1 MKKGVGLPVFSG
13 VAIGPAVVYR
23 KAQRTLPIPSGN
35 PELEKAK
42 FEAALETARQQL
54 TALYEKAKVEIGEE
68 QAAIVEVQLLM
79 LEDLDYLDGVNMA
92 IEDGAAAAQ
101 AALDTGE
108 EFAQVFAAMDDE
120 YMNARSADIR
130 DMSHRIYDI
139 LCGNTGF
146 QLPEGSFI
154 LVAEDLAPSETIQL
168 PRERILAFVTQQ
180 GSSSSHTAILARTLN
195 IPSLVQSDITFDA
208 AQNCSVLAVDG
219 FAGTWYADPDEQVLA
234 VLKEKQAKA
243 AAERNALEA
252 YRGRESVTRS
262 GKKVLLVAN
271 IGCPEDAADAIKADA
286 EGVGLMR
293 SEFLYLGRD
302 NLPTEDELFEAY
314 KKVAQIMEN
323 RPVVIRTLDIGAD
336 KQVSYLGLE
345 KEENP
350 ALGLRGLRICLTNEA
365 IFRPQLRA
373 IYRASAY
380 GNLNIMFPMVASVWE
395 LKAAKTLCAK
405 IRKELA
411 EEGIPT
417 GEVPIGVMVETPAAA
432 VLAHEL
438 AKEAAFFSVGTN
450 DLTQYTLAV
459 DRQNAKLGQFY
470 DPYHPALL
478 SLMAHIAKAATD
490 NGIWAGICGELAA
503 DPKLQEK
510 FIQMG
515 YTELS
520 MAAGRILETR
530 KLVCESELI

>member
-1 MKKGVGLPVFSG
+1 MKKGIGLPVFPG

-23 KAQRTLPIPSGN
+23 KAQRTLPVSSGD
-35 PELEKAK
+35 PAIEKAK
-42 FEAALETARQQL
+42 FEAALEVARQQL
-54 TALYEKAKVEIGEE
+54 TALYEKAKAEIGEE

-79 LEDLDYLDGVNMA
+79 LDDLDYLDGVNLA
-92 IEDGAAAAQ
+92 IENGAAAAI

-108 EFAQVFAAMDDE
+108 EFAEIFAAMDDE

-130 DMSHRIYDI
+130 DMSHRLYDI

-146 QLPEGSFI
+146 QLPEGSFL

-168 PRERILAFVTQQ
+168 PRERIMAFVTRQ

-195 IPSLVQSDITFDA
+195 IPSLVQSDITFADA
-208 AQNCSVLAVDG
+208 EGCKILAVDG
-219 FAGTWYADPDEQVLA
+219 FTGTWYADPDEETMA
-234 VLKEKQAKA
+234 MLKSKQAEA
-243 AAERNALEA
+243 AAAKNALEA
-252 YRGRESVTRS
+252 YRGKESITRS
-262 GKKVLLVAN
+262 GKKILLVAN
-271 IGCPEDAADAIKADA
+271 IGCPEDAIDAIKADA

-302 NLPTEDELFEAY
+302 TLPTEEELYQAY
-314 KKVAQIMEN
+314 KKVAEIMGH

-336 KQVSYLGLE
+336 KQVSYMGLE
-345 KEENP
+345 SEENP
-350 ALGLRGLRICLTNEA
+350 ALGLRGLRICLTREE
-365 IFRPQLRA
+365 IFRPQLRS

-380 GNLNIMFPMVASVWE
+380 GNLHIMFPMVASVWE
-395 LKAAKTLCAK
+395 LKAAKALCVK
-405 IRKELA
+405 VRKEL
-411 EEGIPT
+411 ESEGYPT
-417 GEVPIGVMVETPAAA
+417 KDVPIGVMVETPAAA

-438 AKEAAFFSVGTN
+438 AKEADFFSVGTN

-478 SLMAHIAKAATD
+478 ALMAHVAKAAKE
-490 NGIWAGICGELAA
+490 NGIWAGICGELGA

-510 FIQMG
+510 FIEMG

-520 MAAGRILETR
+520 MAAGRILASR
-530 KLVCESELI
+530 KLVCESDA

>member
-1 MKKGVGLPVFSG
+1 MKTGIGLPVFSG
-13 VAIGPAVVYR
+13 VSIGPAVVYR
-23 KAQRTLPIPSGN
+23 KAERVLPISSGD
-35 PELEKAK
+35 PAVEQAK
-42 FEAALETARQQL
+42 FNAAVETAREQL
-54 TALYEKAKVEIGEE
+54 SALYEKAKIELGEE
-68 QAAIVEVQLLM
+68 KAAIVEVQMLM
-79 LEDLDYLDGVNMA
+79 LDDLDYLDGVAMA
-92 IEDGAAAAQ
+92 IEGGAAAAI

-108 EFAQVFAAMDDE
+108 EFAEVFAAMDDE

-139 LCGNTGF
+139 LCGNVGF
-146 QLPEGSFI
+146 QLPDGEFL

-168 PRERILAFVTQQ
+168 PRERILAFVTRQ

-195 IPSLVQSDITFDA
+195 IPSLVQANITLDEA
-208 AQNCSVLAVDG
+208 EACEILAVDG
-219 FAGTWYADPDEQVLA
+219 FTGNWYVDPDEETLA
-234 VLKEKQAKA
+234 MLRAKQAEA
-243 AAERNALEA
+243 AQGRAALEA
-252 YRGRESVTRS
+252 YRGKESVTKS
-262 GKKVLLVAN
+262 GKKILLCAN
-271 IGCPEDAADAIKADA
+271 IGSPEDAVDAIKADA

-302 NLPTEDELFEAY
+302 NLPTENELFEAY
-314 KKVAQIMEN
+314 KKVAEIMGH

-336 KQVSYLGLE
+336 KQVSYMGLE

-350 ALGLRGLRICLTNEA
+350 ALGLRGLRICLTREE

-380 GNLNIMFPMVASVWE
+380 GNLHVMFPMVASVWE
-395 LKAAKTLCAK
+395 LKAAKALCYK
-405 IRKELA
+405 IRAELEA
-411 EEGIPT
+411 EGIPT
-417 GEVPIGVMVETPAAA
+417 KEVPIGVMVETPAAA

-459 DRQNAKLGQFY
+459 DRQNAKLGEFY

-478 SLMAHIAKAATD
+478 ALMAHIAKAAND
-490 NGIWAGICGELAA
+490 NGIWAGICGELGA
-503 DPKLQEK
+503 DPKMQEK
-510 FIQMG
+510 FIEMG

-520 MAAGRILETR
+520 MAAGRVLETR
-530 KLVCESELI
+530 KLVCESEV